1 MSQQRIANLELAN
14 AQGESKALL
23 EGVQKTLGTL
33 PNLIKVMANSPAVL
47 KSYLDISGNLKKG
60 TFNNQLQEQI
70 ALVVSQE
77 NTCDYCLSAHTAIGK
92 MNKLD
97 DTEIQKNR
105 KGEATD
111 AKVQAALQFAKVL
124 VEKKGLVGHDDLKTV
139 REAGYEEGQVLEIVL
154 NVVATFLTNYI
165 NHVADTVV
173 DFPSVKAE
181 DLV

>member
-1 MSQQRIANLELAN
+1 MSQQRIANVELAN
-14 AQGESKALL
+14 AQGEAKALL
-23 EGVQKTLGTL
+23 EGVQKALGTL

-47 KSYLDISGNLKKG
+47 KSYLDVSGNLKKG

-105 KGEATD
+105 KGEASD
-111 AKVQAALQFAKVL
+111 VKVQAALAFAKTL
-124 VEKKGLVGHDDLKTV
+124 VEKSGKVSDADLEAV
-139 REAGYEEGQVLEIVL
+139 RAAGYEEGQILEIVL
-154 NVVATFLTNYI
+154 NVIATFLTNFI

-181 DLV
+181 ELV